1 MLLSRL
7 YHWLMVK
14 KRHQLF
20 AEHPGTAPDGQARP
34 DCCVEELGLLRN
46 HYFLL
51 RPHPWLLTNQFR
63 VCIFVAG
70 ASVAFAQA
78 PPAFEVASI
87 KRADPDHSIA
97 ISRSGNRIT
106 FSNYSVEMLI
116 EWAYNIRRDR
126 LLGKPKGLDTVR
138 YDIVAAAPQ
147 ETLVPG
153 MLNRMMQSLLAE
165 RFKLAFHRETKEL
178 PYYAMVVDRNGP
190 KVQVEEQTGPAGQN
204 PFHMT
209 AGGHLT
215 GAKVSTD
222 MLAKVLSD
230 QLGRFVEDQTEL
242 RGVFDFTLDWAPD
255 TNVQFGPGG
264 PATPLAELRNGPS
277 IFTVVKEQLGF
288 RLDARRGEVEV
299 VVIDGV
305 ENIPTAN

>member
-1 MLLSRL
+1 M
-7 YHWLMVK
+7 
-14 KRHQLF
+14 
-20 AEHPGTAPDGQARP
+20 A
-34 DCCVEELGLLRN
+34 LRSSAI
-46 HYFLL
+46 
-51 RPHPWLLTNQFR
+51 
-63 VCIFVAG
+63 CIFV

-78 PPAFEVASI
+78 PPATLAFEVASI
-87 KRADPDHSIA
+87 KQADPDHSMS

-106 FSNYSVEMLI
+106 FSNYSLEMLI
-116 EWAYNIRRDR
+116 QWAYNIRSDR
-126 LLGKPKGLDTVR
+126 LLGKPKGLDSVR
-138 YDIVAAAPQ
+138 YDIVAAAAE
-147 ETLVPG
+147 ETLAPG

-165 RFKLAFHRETKEL
+165 RFKLAVHRETKEL

-190 KVQVEEQTGPAGQN
+190 KVHVEQQMGPAGQN

-209 AGGHLT
+209 ASGHLT

-230 QLGRFVEDQTEL
+230 QLGRFVEDRTEL

-255 TNVQFGPGG
+255 TNAPFGLDG
-264 PATPLAELRNGPS
+264 PATPSAELRNGSS
-277 IFTVVKEQLGF
+277 IFTAIKEQLGF
-288 RLDARRGEVEV
+288 RLDARKGQVEV